1 MKTPHFIPPVA
12 ALLIAIAWLGV
23 ERRTLAR
30 LEEENT
36 VLRKHI
42 AAAREAAATDGGA
55 NSSAA
60 ANAKKPDELD
70 WKKIADQLG
79 SMERNGGM
87 PDMRAMIRLQQQ
99 IMSME
104 SEQLA
109 AALDEI
115 AALDLDGDQRMMLEQ
130 MLLGIIA
137 QKDPELALTRFLGRV
152 GDQFGAVNWQ
162 LAHALGTWAEKDPAA
177 ATAWFD
183 REIAKGS
190 FESKS
195 LDGKDG
201 PRPKFESAL
210 IGVLIKSNPAAAG
223 SRLAALPAEQ
233 RVEALN
239 SVNVAEDEQK
249 ALVGLIRGS
258 VPEEEQAEL
267 VANQMNRFSHN
278 GDYESMTA
286 YLERIEATPSERAAC
301 VDEAADSR
309 FLMLSRK
316 GGITREKI
324 DEFRTWADSASEGS
338 ADRATGKAIA
348 SAMNMGKETSFSE
361 LAALAKEYH
370 AESGSDELLIPLAD
384 HWRAR
389 THKEE
394 ARELAGLISDET
406 RREEIL
412 ENLK

>member
-12 ALLIAIAWLGV
+12 ALLIAIAWLGA
-23 ERRTLAR
+23 ERRTLAK

-42 AAAREAAATDGGA
+42 AAARETAASDGEG

-60 ANAKKPDELD
+60 ANTKKPDELD

-104 SEQLA
+104 SEQLV

-137 QKDPELALTRFLGRV
+137 EKDPELALTRFLGRV

-162 LAHALGTWAEKDPAA
+162 LSHALGTWAEKDPAA

-195 LDGKDG
+195 LDGEDG
-201 PRPKFESAL
+201 PRPRFESAL
-210 IGVLIKSNPAAAG
+210 IGVLLKSDPAAAG
-223 SRLAALPAEQ
+223 RRLAALPAEQ
-233 RVEALN
+233 RVETLN
-239 SVNVAEDEQK
+239 SVNVGDDEQK

-258 VPEEEQAEL
+258 APEEEQPEL

-309 FLMLSRK
+309 FLMRTGK

-324 DEFRTWADSASEGS
+324 DEFRTWANSASEGS
-338 ADRATGKAIA
+338 ADRATGKALA
-348 SAMNMGKETSFSE
+348 GAMNMGKETSFSE

-370 AESGSDELLIPLAD
+370 AASGNDELLIPLAD

-389 THKEE
+389 SHKEE
-394 ARELAGLISDET
+394 ARELAGLISDEK

-412 ENLK
+412 EKLK